1 MIIGGFQKFSALDYP
16 GKICAIIFTQGC
28 NFRCP
33 YCHNPELVFPDQ
45 YQRKISLRSIL
56 QFLEK
61 RRGLLDAVTVT
72 GGEPTIHA
80 DLPDLLFRIKE
91 LGYLVKLD
99 TNGSNPS
106 LLQKIIQANSV
117 DYIAMDIKA
126 PLDKYQEVTIFPVSV
141 QAIQNSIDLLLN
153 SGVACEFRTT
163 VDWSLLNEDDLFQ
176 IAKTIQGADQLYL
189 QKANQSSKTREDR
202 INPLGEEDKL
212 EKVAK
217 KLDQYVKSCKIR

>member
-1 MIIGGFQKFSALDYP
+1 MIIGGFKKFSALDYH
-16 GKICAIIFTQGC
+16 GKICTIIFTRGC

-45 YQRKISLRSIL
+45 YQREIPLRSIL

-72 GGEPTIHA
+72 GGEPTIHT

-126 PLDKYQEVTIFPVSV
+126 PLDKYQEVTVFPVSI
-141 QAIQNSIDLLLN
+141 QAIKNSINLLLN
-153 SGVACEFRTT
+153 SGIACEFRTT
-163 VDWSLLNEDDLFQ
+163 VDWSILNEDDLFQ

-189 QKANQSSKTREDR
+189 QKVNQPLKTGEDR
-202 INPLGEEDKL
+202 INPLEEKDKL
-212 EKVAK
+212 EEIAE